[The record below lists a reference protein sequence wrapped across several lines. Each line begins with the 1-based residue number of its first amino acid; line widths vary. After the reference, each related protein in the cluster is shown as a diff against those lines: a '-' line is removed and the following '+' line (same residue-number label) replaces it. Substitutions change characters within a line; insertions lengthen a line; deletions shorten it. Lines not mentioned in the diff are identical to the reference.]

1 MKTASTTSTSTTRL
15 RTNNGPSAVEDP
27 SPYASAAQTKAF
39 LASSLA
45 ARMARLE
52 VNDMLSTDMAADL
65 VGTAPVTINAW
76 IAKGRAIGLTQ
87 AQRGFKL
94 PSWQFEPALWDAV
107 PKLSKAL
114 GTTEGWALLAF
125 LETPSGALGGRT
137 PRQAIEQGHLA
148 RVVEVA
154 GAEGY

>member
-1 MKTASTTSTSTTRL
+1 MKTHSTSTSCLTS
-15 RTNNGPSAVEDP
+15 NSPSADEHP
-27 SPYASAAQTKAF
+27 SPYASAAQTKAL
-39 LASSLA
+39 LAGSLA
-45 ARMARLE
+45 ARTARLE
-52 VNDMLSTDMAADL
+52 ANDMLSTDMAADL
-65 VGTAPVTINAW
+65 VGTTPVTINAW
-76 IAKGRAIGLTQ
+76 VAKGRAIGLTQ
-87 AQRGFKL
+87 ARRGFKL
-94 PSWQFEPALWDAV
+94 PSWQFEPALWDAL

-148 RVVEVA
+148 RVIEVA

>member
-1 MKTASTTSTSTTRL
+1 MKTPSTTSTSTTRH
-15 RTNNGPSAVEDP
+15 RKNNTPSAVAHP
-27 SPYASAAQTKAF
+27 SPYSSAAQTKAL
-39 LASSLA
+39 LAGSLA
-45 ARMARLE
+45 FRMSRLE
-52 VNDMLSTDMAADL
+52 ANDMLSTDMAADL
-65 VGTAPVTINAW
+65 VGTTRVTINAW

-87 AQRGFKL
+87 PRRGFKL

-125 LETPSGALGGRT
+125 LETPLGTLGGRT
-137 PRQAIEQGHLA
+137 PRQAIEHGHLA

>member
-1 MKTASTTSTSTTRL
+1 MKTASTTSTSTTRHH
-15 RTNNGPSAVEDP
+15 TNNTPSAVANP
-27 SPYASAAQTKAF
+27 SPYASAAQTKAL
-39 LASSLA
+39 LAGSLA
-45 ARMARLE
+45 FRKARLE
-52 VNDMLSTDMAADL
+52 ADDMLSTDMAADL
-65 VGTAPVTINAW
+65 VGTTRVTINAW
-76 IAKGRAIGLTQ
+76 IVKGRAIGLTQ
-87 AQRGFKL
+87 TRRGFKL
-94 PSWQFEPALWDAV
+94 PSWQFEPVLWDAV

-137 PRQAIEQGHLA
+137 PRQAIEQGHLT

>member
-1 MKTASTTSTSTTRL
+1 MKKASTTSTTRHS
-15 RTNNGPSAVEDP
+15 TNNAPSPVEHP
-27 SPYASAAQTKAF
+27 SPYASAAQTKAL
-39 LASSLA
+39 LAGSLA
-45 ARMARLE
+45 ARTARLE
-52 VNDMLSTDMAADL
+52 ANDMLSIDMAADI
-65 VGTAPVTINAW
+65 VGTTPVTINAW
-76 IAKGRAIGLTQ
+76 VAKGRAIGLTQ
-87 AQRGFKL
+87 TRRGFKL
-94 PSWQFEPALWDAV
+94 PSWQFEPVLWDSV

-125 LETPSGALGGRT
+125 LETPSGALGGLT

>member
-1 MKTASTTSTSTTRL
+1 MKTPPTTSTSTTRH
-15 RTNNGPSAVEDP
+15 RTNNAPSAAEHP
-27 SPYASAAQTKAF
+27 SPYAPAAQTKAL
-39 LASSLA
+39 LAGSLA

-52 VNDMLSTDMAADL
+52 AKDMLSTDMAADL
-65 VGTAPVTINAW
+65 VGTTRVTINAW

-87 AQRGFKL
+87 PRRGFKL

-114 GTTEGWALLAF
+114 GTNEGWALLAF
-125 LETPSGALGGRT
+125 LETPSGALGGLT